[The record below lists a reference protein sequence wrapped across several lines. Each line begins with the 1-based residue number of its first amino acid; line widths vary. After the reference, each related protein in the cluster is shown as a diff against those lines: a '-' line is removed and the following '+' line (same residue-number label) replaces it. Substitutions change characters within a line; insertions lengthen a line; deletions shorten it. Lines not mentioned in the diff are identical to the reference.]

1 MLSPAICYE
10 EFEERYSQEV
20 ATLIPEQPMPPKVLI
35 RMEKAWRGH
44 SVAIIVPV
52 EQVAKARGLPP
63 LPLAA

>member
-35 RMEKAWRGH
+35 RTRPFGRH
-44 SVAIIVPV
+44 HCSGTRRV

-63 LPLAA
+63 MPLAA